1 MSNKIKHSKVRNTG
15 ILFELITRQIT
26 ADIIENKDGLAV
38 GLLKK
43 YFSPNTQ
50 LGKEY
55 ELYKILTTENYKSE
69 SKANHL
75 IEAVLK
81 TYNKINRSQLRREK
95 YNLVSEIK
103 NSYNVNEFFM
113 ARIPNYK
120 VYASV
125 YKLFESVNITDP
137 SAETDARF
145 TIIESITK
153 RKKEDK
159 VEENKTIAGYKK
171 SEKDLRLL
179 TYQVLVEK
187 FNKKYKSLSEQQKG
201 LLRRYIN
208 NISNTNQLKEF
219 VEKESIKVKKQLQ
232 SFLPNIDDEV
242 TSIKLKEAIKQ
253 SDKLLR
259 GRIVEDNQVITLMR
273 YYQLLKELKD
283 VTGK

>member
-75 IEAVLK
+75 IEAVIK

-125 YKLFESVNITDP
+125 YKLFESINITDP
-137 SAETDARF
+137 STETDARF

-153 RKKEDK
+153 GKKEDK
-159 VEENKTIAGYKK
+159 VVENKTIAGYKK

-232 SFLPNIDDEV
+232 SFLPNIDDDV

>member
-125 YKLFESVNITDP
+125 YKLFESLTITDP

-159 VEENKTIAGYKK
+159 VVENKTIAGYKK

>member
-125 YKLFESVNITDP
+125 YKLFESINITDP
-137 SAETDARF
+137 STETDARF

-153 RKKEDK
+153 GKKEDK
-159 VEENKTIAGYKK
+159 VVENKTIAGYKK

>member
-75 IEAVLK
+75 IEAVIK

-125 YKLFESVNITDP
+125 YKLFESINITDP
-137 SAETDARF
+137 STETDARF

-159 VEENKTIAGYKK
+159 VVENKTIAGYKK

-232 SFLPNIDDEV
+232 SFLPNIDDDV

-283 VTGK
+283 VAGK

>member
-55 ELYKILTTENYKSE
+55 ELYKVLTTENYKSE

-75 IEAVLK
+75 IDAVLK

-103 NSYNVNEFFM
+103 NSYSVDQFFM

-120 VYASV
+120 VYASI
-125 YKLFESVNITDP
+125 YKLFESLTTTDP
-137 SAETDARF
+137 STETNSKF

-153 RKKEDK
+153 KKRKHL
-159 VEENKTIAGYKK
+159 KTESKTLETYKK

-187 FNKKYKSLSEQQKG
+187 FNKKYKTLSEQQKG
-201 LLRRYIN
+201 LLRKYIN

-242 TSIKLKEAIKQ
+242 PSIKLKEAIKQ
-253 SDKLLR
+253 SDKLLK

>member
-38 GLLKK
+38 NLLKK
-43 YFSPNTQ
+43 YFSPTTQ

-55 ELYKILTTENYKSE
+55 ELYKILTTESYKSE

-81 TYNKINRSQLRREK
+81 TYSKINRSELRREK

-125 YKLFESVNITDP
+125 YKLFESLTITDP

-159 VEENKTIAGYKK
+159 VVENKTIAGYKK

-283 VTGK
+283 VAGK

>member
-38 GLLKK
+38 NLLKK
-43 YFSPNTQ
+43 YFSPKTQ

-55 ELYKILTTENYKSE
+55 ELYKILTTETYKSE

-75 IEAVLK
+75 VEAVLK

-120 VYASV
+120 VYASI
-125 YKLFESVNITDP
+125 YKLFESLTITDP
-137 SAETDARF
+137 STETDARF

-153 RKKEDK
+153 KKKEDK

-201 LLRRYIN
+201 LLRKYIN

-283 VTGK
+283 VAGK

>member
-75 IEAVLK
+75 IDAVLK

-125 YKLFESVNITDP
+125 YKLFESINITDP
-137 SAETDARF
+137 STETDARF

-159 VEENKTIAGYKK
+159 VVENKTIAGYKK

>member
-38 GLLKK
+38 NLLKK

-75 IEAVLK
+75 IEAVIK

-103 NSYNVNEFFM
+103 NSYNINEFFM

-137 SAETDARF
+137 STETDARF

-159 VEENKTIAGYKK
+159 VVENKTIAGYKK

>member
-55 ELYKILTTENYKSE
+55 ELYKVLTTENYKSE

-75 IEAVLK
+75 IDAVLK

-103 NSYNVNEFFM
+103 NSYSVDQFFM

-120 VYASV
+120 VYASI
-125 YKLFESVNITDP
+125 YKLFESLTTTDP
-137 SAETDARF
+137 STETNSKF

-153 RKKEDK
+153 KKRKHL
-159 VEENKTIAGYKK
+159 KTESKTLETYKK

-187 FNKKYKSLSEQQKG
+187 YNKKYKTLSEQQKG
-201 LLRRYIN
+201 LLRKYIN

-253 SDKLLR
+253 SDKLLK

>member
-75 IEAVLK
+75 IEAVIK

-125 YKLFESVNITDP
+125 YKLFESINITDP
-137 SAETDARF
+137 STETDARF

-153 RKKEDK
+153 GKKEDK
-159 VEENKTIAGYKK
+159 VVENKTIAGYKK

>member
-137 SAETDARF
+137 STETDARF

-153 RKKEDK
+153 GKKEDK
-159 VEENKTIAGYKK
+159 VVENKTIAGYKK

>member
-38 GLLKK
+38 GILKK

-120 VYASV
+120 VYASI
-125 YKLFESVNITDP
+125 YKLFESLTTTDP

-145 TIIESITK
+145 TIIESIT
-153 RKKEDK
+153 RKKVKETK
-159 VEENKTIAGYKK
+159 APKKTLENYKK

-201 LLRRYIN
+201 LLRKYIN

>member
-38 GLLKK
+38 NLLKK
-43 YFSPNTQ
+43 YFSPTTQ

-55 ELYKILTTENYKSE
+55 ELYKILTTESYKSE

-81 TYNKINRSQLRREK
+81 TYSKINRSELRREK

-125 YKLFESVNITDP
+125 YKLFESLTITDP
-137 SAETDARF
+137 STETDARF

-153 RKKEDK
+153 KKKKDK
-159 VEENKTIAGYKK
+159 VVENKTLAGYKK

-201 LLRRYIN
+201 LLRKYIN

-232 SFLPNIDDEV
+232 SFLPNIDDDV

-259 GRIVEDNQVITLMR
+259 GRIVEDSQVITLMR

>member
-75 IEAVLK
+75 IDAVLK

-120 VYASV
+120 VYASI
-125 YKLFESVNITDP
+125 YKLFESLTITDP
-137 SAETDARF
+137 STETDARF

-159 VEENKTIAGYKK
+159 VVENKTIAGYKK

-273 YYQLLKELKD
+273 NYQLLKELKD

>member
-1 MSNKIKHSKVRNTG
+1 
-15 ILFELITRQIT
+15 
-26 ADIIENKDGLAV
+26 
-38 GLLKK
+38 
-43 YFSPNTQ
+43 
-50 LGKEY
+50 
-55 ELYKILTTENYKSE
+55 LYKVLTTENYKSE

-75 IEAVLK
+75 IDAVLK

-103 NSYNVNEFFM
+103 NSYSVDQFFM

-120 VYASV
+120 VYASI
-125 YKLFESVNITDP
+125 YKLFESLTTTDP
-137 SAETDARF
+137 STETNSKF

-153 RKKEDK
+153 KKRKEL
-159 VEENKTIAGYKK
+159 KTETKTLETYKK

-187 FNKKYKSLSEQQKG
+187 FNKKYKTLSEQQKG
-201 LLRRYIN
+201 LLRKYIN

-253 SDKLLR
+253 SDTLLK

>member
-55 ELYKILTTENYKSE
+55 ELYKVLTTENYKSE

-75 IEAVLK
+75 IDAVLK

-103 NSYNVNEFFM
+103 NSYSVDQFFM

-120 VYASV
+120 VYASI
-125 YKLFESVNITDP
+125 YKLFESLTTTDP
-137 SAETDARF
+137 STETNSKF

-153 RKKEDK
+153 KKRKHL
-159 VEENKTIAGYKK
+159 KTESKTLETYKK

-187 FNKKYKSLSEQQKG
+187 FNKK
-201 LLRRYIN
+201 
-208 NISNTNQLKEF
+208 
-219 VEKESIKVKKQLQ
+219 
-232 SFLPNIDDEV
+232 
-242 TSIKLKEAIKQ
+242 
-253 SDKLLR
+253 
-259 GRIVEDNQVITLMR
+259 
-273 YYQLLKELKD
+273 
-283 VTGK
+283 

>member
-38 GLLKK
+38 GILKK
-43 YFSPNTQ
+43 YFSPNSQ

-120 VYASV
+120 VYASI
-125 YKLFESVNITDP
+125 YKLFESLTITDP

-145 TIIESITK
+145 TIIESIT
-153 RKKEDK
+153 RKKVKETK
-159 VEENKTIAGYKK
+159 APKKTLENYKK

-201 LLRRYIN
+201 LLRKYIN

-283 VTGK
+283 VAGK

>member
-38 GLLKK
+38 NLLKK
-43 YFSPNTQ
+43 YFSPTTQ

-55 ELYKILTTENYKSE
+55 ELYKILTTESYKSE

-81 TYNKINRSQLRREK
+81 TYSKINRSELRREK

-125 YKLFESVNITDP
+125 YKLFESLTITDP
-137 SAETDARF
+137 STETDARF

-153 RKKEDK
+153 KKKKDK
-159 VEENKTIAGYKK
+159 VVENKTLAGYKK

-201 LLRRYIN
+201 LLRKYIN

-283 VTGK
+283 VAGK

>member
-43 YFSPNTQ
+43 YFSPKTQ

-55 ELYKILTTENYKSE
+55 ELYKILTTEKYKSE
-69 SKANHL
+69 NKANHL

-103 NSYNVNEFFM
+103 NSYNLNEFFM

-125 YKLFESVNITDP
+125 YKLFESLTVTDP
-137 SAETDARF
+137 STETDARF
-145 TIIESITK
+145 TIIESITAK
-153 RKKEDK
+153 KKKE
-159 VEENKTIAGYKK
+159 VNTTSKTIEGYRK

-187 FNKKYKSLSEQQKG
+187 FNKKYKGLSESQKG
-201 LLRRYIN
+201 LLRKYIN
-208 NISNTNQLKEF
+208 NISNTNSLKEF
-219 VEKESIKVKKQLQ
+219 VEKESIKVKKHLQ

-259 GRIVEDNQVITLMR
+259 GRIVEDNQVIALMR

-283 VTGK
+283 VARK

>member
-75 IEAVLK
+75 IEAVIK

-125 YKLFESVNITDP
+125 YKLFESINITDP
-137 SAETDARF
+137 STETDARF

-159 VEENKTIAGYKK
+159 VVENKTIAGYKK

-283 VTGK
+283 VAGK

>member
-55 ELYKILTTENYKSE
+55 ELYKVLTTENYKSE

-75 IEAVLK
+75 IDAVLK

-103 NSYNVNEFFM
+103 NSYSVDQFFM

-120 VYASV
+120 VYASI
-125 YKLFESVNITDP
+125 YKLFESLTTTDP
-137 SAETDARF
+137 STETNSKF

-153 RKKEDK
+153 KKRKEL
-159 VEENKTIAGYKK
+159 KTETKTLETYKK

-187 FNKKYKSLSEQQKG
+187 FNKKYKTLSEQQKG
-201 LLRRYIN
+201 LLRKYIN

-253 SDKLLR
+253 SDKLLK

>member
-75 IEAVLK
+75 IEAVIK

-125 YKLFESVNITDP
+125 YKLFESINITDP
-137 SAETDARF
+137 STETDARF

-159 VEENKTIAGYKK
+159 VVENKTIAGYKK

-208 NISNTNQLKEF
+208 NISSTNQLKEF

>member
-38 GLLKK
+38 NLLKK

-75 IEAVLK
+75 IEAVIK

-137 SAETDARF
+137 STETDARF

-159 VEENKTIAGYKK
+159 VVENKTIAGYKK

>member
-15 ILFELITRQIT
+15 IIFELITRQIT

-55 ELYKILTTENYKSE
+55 ELYKVLTTENYKSE
-69 SKANHL
+69 NKANHL
-75 IEAVLK
+75 IDAVLK

-103 NSYNVNEFFM
+103 NSYSVDQFFM

-120 VYASV
+120 VYASI
-125 YKLFESVNITDP
+125 YKLFESLTTTDP
-137 SAETDARF
+137 STETNSKF

-153 RKKEDK
+153 KKRKHL
-159 VEENKTIAGYKK
+159 KTESKTLETYKK

-187 FNKKYKSLSEQQKG
+187 FNKKYKTLSEQQKG
-201 LLRRYIN
+201 LLRKYIN

-253 SDKLLR
+253 SDKLLK

>member
-125 YKLFESVNITDP
+125 YKLFESINITDP
-137 SAETDARF
+137 STETDARF

-159 VEENKTIAGYKK
+159 VVENKTIAGYKK

-232 SFLPNIDDEV
+232 SFLPNIDDDV

>member
-55 ELYKILTTENYKSE
+55 ELYKVLTTENYKSE

-75 IEAVLK
+75 IDAVLK

-103 NSYNVNEFFM
+103 NSYSVDQFFM

-120 VYASV
+120 VYASI
-125 YKLFESVNITDP
+125 YKLFESLTTTDP
-137 SAETDARF
+137 STETNSKF

-153 RKKEDK
+153 KKRKEL
-159 VEENKTIAGYKK
+159 KTETKTLETYKK

-187 FNKKYKSLSEQQKG
+187 FNKKYKTLSEQQKG
-201 LLRRYIN
+201 LLRKYIN

-253 SDKLLR
+253 SDTLLK

>member
-43 YFSPNTQ
+43 YFSPTTQ

-75 IEAVLK
+75 IEAVIK

-125 YKLFESVNITDP
+125 YKLFESINITDP
-137 SAETDARF
+137 STETDARF

-159 VEENKTIAGYKK
+159 VVENKTIAGYKK

-283 VTGK
+283 VAGK

>member
-55 ELYKILTTENYKSE
+55 ELYKVLTTENYKSE

-75 IEAVLK
+75 IDAVLK

-103 NSYNVNEFFM
+103 NSYSVDQFFM

-120 VYASV
+120 VYASI
-125 YKLFESVNITDP
+125 YKLFESLTTTDP
-137 SAETDARF
+137 STETNSKF

-153 RKKEDK
+153 KKRKHL
-159 VEENKTIAGYKK
+159 KTESKTLETYKK

-179 TYQVLVEK
+179 TYLVLVEK
-187 FNKKYKSLSEQQKG
+187 FNKKYKTLSEQQKG
-201 LLRRYIN
+201 LLRKYIN

-253 SDKLLR
+253 SDKLLK

>member
-75 IEAVLK
+75 IEAVIK

-125 YKLFESVNITDP
+125 YKLFESINITDP
-137 SAETDARF
+137 STETDARF

-153 RKKEDK
+153 GKKEDK
-159 VEENKTIAGYKK
+159 VVENKTIAGYKK

-232 SFLPNIDDEV
+232 SFLPNIDDDV

-283 VTGK
+283 VAGK

>member
-137 SAETDARF
+137 STETDARF

-153 RKKEDK
+153 GKKEDK
-159 VEENKTIAGYKK
+159 VVENKTIAGYKK

-259 GRIVEDNQVITLMR
+259 GRIVEDSQVITLMR

>member
-38 GLLKK
+38 GILKK
-43 YFSPNTQ
+43 YFSPNSQ

-120 VYASV
+120 VYASI
-125 YKLFESVNITDP
+125 YKLFESLTITDP

-145 TIIESITK
+145 TIIESIT
-153 RKKEDK
+153 RKKVKETK
-159 VEENKTIAGYKK
+159 APKKTLENYKK

-201 LLRRYIN
+201 LLRKYIN

>member
-38 GLLKK
+38 NLLKK

-75 IEAVLK
+75 IEAVIK

-137 SAETDARF
+137 STETDARF

-153 RKKEDK
+153 GKKEDK
-159 VEENKTIAGYKK
+159 VVENKTIAGYKK